1 MTRMRGRSGWN
12 RGVTV
17 ALCLAAGTA
26 LAEDAPKRPPG
37 EARGVS
43 KTSPGREAELALES
57 DPRVMELLKQGAS
70 AEDAAKM
77 RGPRITSPEEAVR
90 TLKSGNAR
98 FFSGTAQR
106 PELAANQR
114 RAQIF
119 TQTPF
124 AAVLGCA
131 DSRVPTEIVYDQGL
145 GDIFTTRV
153 AGNVAEPS
161 TLGSLEYAVLHL
173 KPQVVVVMGHE
184 GCGAVQA
191 AMLPAAQ
198 RQKEPENVRRLL
210 DQIAPAVA
218 KLPTIRDR
226 KARSREAVIANVRLQ
241 VHRLRQNPVI
251 AEAERQKRIVVIG
264 AYYELSSG
272 AVDFFETQEDL
283 RLD

>member
-1 MTRMRGRSGWN
+1 MAQIRERSAWN
-12 RGVTV
+12 RVVTV
-17 ALCLAAGTA
+17 AVWLAAGTA
-26 LAEDAPKRPPG
+26 FAEDPPKRAPA
-37 EARGVS
+37 EARGAS
-43 KTSPGREAELALES
+43 KAPTGREAELAIES
-57 DPRVMELLKQGAS
+57 DPRVLELLKQGAS
-70 AEDAAKM
+70 SEDAAKV

-90 TLKSGNAR
+90 TLKAGNAR

-106 PELAANQR
+106 PELSANQR

-161 TLGSLEYAVLHL
+161 TLGSLEYAVKHL

-191 AMLPAAQ
+191 AMLPQEQ
-198 RQKEPENVRRLL
+198 RQKEDLHVRRLL
-210 DQIAPAVA
+210 EQIAPAVA
-218 KLPTIRDR
+218 KLPQIRDR

-241 VHRLRQNPVI
+241 VQRLRQNPVI
-251 AEAERQKRIVVIG
+251 TEAERQKKIVVIG
-264 AYYELSSG
+264 AYYEVSSG
-272 AVDFFETQEDL
+272 AVDFLETPEEL
-283 RLD
+283 RVD

>member
-1 MTRMRGRSGWN
+1 M
-12 RGVTV
+12 
-17 ALCLAAGTA
+17 ALWLTAGTA
-26 LAEDAPKRPPG
+26 GAEEPPKRAPT
-37 EARGVS
+37 EARGASRV
-43 KTSPGREAELALES
+43 PLGREAELALES
-57 DPRVMELLKQGAS
+57 DPRVQELLKQGAT
-70 AEDAAKM
+70 AEDAARV
-77 RGPRITSPEEAVR
+77 RGPRVTSPEEAVR
-90 TLKSGNAR
+90 MLKSGNAR

-119 TQTPF
+119 AQTPF

-145 GDIFTTRV
+145 GDIFTARV

-161 TLGSLEYAVLHL
+161 MLGSLEYAVRHL

-191 AMLPAAQ
+191 AMLPQSQ
-198 RQKEPENVRRLL
+198 RQKEPENVRQLL
-210 DQIAPAVA
+210 EQIAPAVE
-218 KLPTIRDR
+218 KLPPIRDA
-226 KARSREAVIANVRLQ
+226 KARNREAVIANVRLQ

-272 AVDFFETQEDL
+272 AVDFLETQEAL
-283 RLD
+283 RVD

>member
-1 MTRMRGRSGWN
+1 MAHTRERGTWN
-12 RGVTV
+12 RVVTV
-17 ALCLAAGTA
+17 ALWLATGTA
-26 LAEDAPKRPPG
+26 FAEEPPKRSTA
-37 EARGVS
+37 EARGPS
-43 KTSPGREAELALES
+43 KPPVGREAELALES
-57 DPRVMELLKQGAS
+57 DPRVLELLKQGAS
-70 AEDAAKM
+70 AEDAAKA

-90 TLKSGNAR
+90 TLKTGNAR
-98 FFSGTAQR
+98 FFSGNAQR

-124 AAVLGCA
+124 AAILGCA
-131 DSRVPTEIVYDQGL
+131 DSRVPTEIVFDQGL
-145 GDIFTTRV
+145 GDLFTTRV
-153 AGNVAEPS
+153 AGNVTEPS
-161 TLGSLEYAVLHL
+161 TVGSLEYAVKHL

-198 RQKEPENVRRLL
+198 RQKEPEHVRQLL
-210 DQIAPAVA
+210 EQIAPAVA
-218 KLPTIRDR
+218 KLPPIRDR

-272 AVDFFETQEDL
+272 AVDFLETPEDL